1 MSENGGETAGV
12 EEVPKEGKP
21 PMGRTAKGT
30 FLPGNPGPGRPKSVK
45 KVLVGESHDLLTA
58 MQHVLTQ
65 PASKDWTYQQV
76 ELREWLKT
84 ARGAFMT
91 KYTALAEQA
100 TPSWDG
106 KGACPTCGREPV
118 KLDPKSRELQAMC
131 QKLLARIQGGEE

>member
-1 MSENGGETAGV
+1 MHENGDSTGEV
-12 EEVPKEGKP
+12 LEP
-21 PMGRTAKGT
+21 PQDGARDRRGRFAKGHPDLRT
-30 FLPGNPGPGRPKSVK
+30 GKREKSS
-45 KVLVGESHDLLTA
+45 ESHDLLTA